1 MLHDAI
7 VFVRASTIRRPSQM
21 LCVILHHLH
30 RLVVGVE
37 ELQGALVGHAPVRNP
52 LIWSLPLPL
61 TPATAMR
68 ILSLADTLR
77 VNHIRRQS
85 APCAQH
91 EGPSTIH
98 DD

>member
-37 ELQGALVGHAPVRNP
+37 ELQGALVGHAPVRKP

-61 TPATAMR
+61 TPGTAMQ

-77 VNHIRRQS
+77 VTTFAAR
-85 APCAQH
+85 ALPA
-91 EGPSTIH
+91 PSTKVRMVSGYF
-98 DD
+98 